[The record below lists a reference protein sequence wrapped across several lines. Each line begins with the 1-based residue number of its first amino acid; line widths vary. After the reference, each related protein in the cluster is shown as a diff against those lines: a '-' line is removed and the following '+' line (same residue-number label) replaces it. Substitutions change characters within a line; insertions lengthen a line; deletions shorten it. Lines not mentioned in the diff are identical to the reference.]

1 MRSKANKLGY
11 IKNIKLFF
19 SCYFSFNGVYGRV
32 LFWEALLFGYLIF
45 YVFSKIQIPHFD
57 ILGWLG
63 YFYIALSAYQKRCR
77 DLHIK
82 GSWIILIVSVFF
94 IYMAV
99 THPLGIDKTEFFL
112 PISQAILVVYL
123 CVYLYALFMPGKK
136 EKTPDLTSPLL
147 KHPRIYFAACLV
159 VFLIGR
165 WLLLHYDFVL

>member
-1 MRSKANKLGY
+1 MMMNKINNLEY

-19 SCYFSFNGVYGRV
+19 SCYFSFNGLYGRV

-45 YVFSKIQIPHFD
+45 YVFSKIQIPYFD

-63 YFYIALSAYQKRCR
+63 YFYISLNAYQKRCR
-77 DLHIK
+77 DLSQK

-99 THPLGIDKTEFFL
+99 THPLGIDKTKFFL

-136 EKTPDLTSPLL
+136 EKKPDIVSPLL
-147 KHPRIYFAACLV
+147 KRPYLYIGICAIL
-159 VFLIGR
+159 FLLGR
-165 WLLLHYDFVL
+165 GVMFYLGA